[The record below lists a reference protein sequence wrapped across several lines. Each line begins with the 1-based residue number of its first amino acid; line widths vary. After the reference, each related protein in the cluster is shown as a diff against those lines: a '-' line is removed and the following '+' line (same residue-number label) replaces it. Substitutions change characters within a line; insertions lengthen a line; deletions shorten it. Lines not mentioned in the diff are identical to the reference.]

1 MNVLILFKR
10 FELLMEAAESGHTL
24 SFEMLHD
31 EVTKCYKKL
40 DFEEQ
45 GKFHE
50 MVTKKVLGN

>member
-10 FELLMEAAESGHTL
+10 FELLMEAAESGKIL

-40 DFEEQ
+40 DIGEQ